1 MRSRLSA
8 AVLLVLSTL
17 FLGGGLP
24 AQHALAISAQV
35 TAAPPD
41 QSGHRQAVP
50 QPGKPKVAADT
61 GSHHGSGGLAV
72 PPPRAHE
79 VRLARGL
86 ARAGGDHHV
95 PAAERPRAHPARAP
109 PLHSA

>member
-35 TAAPPD
+35 TAAPAD
-41 QSGHRQAVP
+41 QSGHRQAAP
-50 QPGKPKVAADT
+50 QPGKPKAAADT
-61 GSHHGSGGLAV
+61 GAHHGFGGLAV

-86 ARAGGDHHV
+86 ARTGGDHHV

>member
-8 AVLLVLSTL
+8 AVLLVLSTI

-24 AQHALAISAQV
+24 AQHVLAISAQV
-35 TAAPPD
+35 SAAPPD
-41 QSGHRQAVP
+41 QSGHRHAAP
-50 QPGKPKVAADT
+50 QPGKPKAAADA
-61 GSHHGSGGLAV
+61 GSHHGFGGLAV
-72 PPPRAHE
+72 PPPRALD

-86 ARAGGDHHV
+86 ARAGGDHDV